1 MKIRGSTSKFR
12 KKPYK
17 GKCIEKSA
25 LPAIDEFVVIS
36 SGKVRY
42 SDTDRHGHVNNA
54 VFSSFFETGRVEIF
68 YNEKRHLLCPNCS
81 FVIASIKLDYLYE
94 ITWPGEIQMGTR
106 ITKIGRSSLNIQQ
119 GLYQNGKC
127 TVLAETVIV
136 QVHDGTKESE
146 ALCKSA

>member
-1 MKIRGSTSKFR
+1 LKIRGSTSKFR

-17 GKCIEKSA
+17 EKCIEKSA

-106 ITKIGRSSLNIQQ
+106 ITKIG
-119 GLYQNGKC
+119 GA
-127 TVLAETVIV
+127 VLDKVM
-136 QVHDGTKESE
+136 
-146 ALCKSA
+146 C